1 MTAALTQPR
10 PGQQPASRDSEVTM
24 LTTRDEPRLDRDA
37 MRAAADG
44 LLRLGFHLTLLYGT
58 DAEGVCD
65 CPSGPSC
72 KSPGKHPRERHWVTR
87 PIRTPDDLT
96 ARWEQA
102 GGTPNIG
109 VMPDDGLIVIDVDR
123 KKGKRGAETLAA
135 LEAENGPLGNP
146 HQTTP
151 SGGLHFVFRLP
162 PGTDPAT
169 LPNRSEVAEGIDV
182 LRVGRQF
189 VAAPSQIGAHHY
201 TGSLPPRDELPVLPA
216 PWLALLQ
223 SRGGAAASERP
234 PADPAALQARLEAL
248 KAPSVERV
256 REVVGCIPNDAD
268 RAKYVWMAHAIRGA
282 CRREAT
288 SEGLD
293 IFLEWAAKWT
303 GPVDADEDKRVYT
316 TISWQN
322 IHTGWPDLWRLAAKH
337 GLRCHGRAV
346 GRGAGRVLGCA
357 VTRRRQRSGLH
368 AWGRSSA
375 HAARHTR
382 RAPGAPPHHLRTAAA

>member
-87 PIRTPDDLT
+87 PI
-96 ARWEQA
+96 
-102 GGTPNIG
+102 GTPNIG

-151 SGGLHFVFRLP
+151 SGGLHFVFRIP
-162 PGTDPAT
+162 PGVDPAT

-223 SRGGAAASERP
+223 SRGG
-234 PADPAALQARLEAL
+234 
-248 KAPSVERV
+248 
-256 REVVGCIPNDAD
+256 DAGRD
-268 RAKYVWMAHAIRGA
+268 RA
-282 CRREAT
+282 
-288 SEGLD
+288 
-293 IFLEWAAKWT
+293 
-303 GPVDADEDKRVYT
+303 P
-316 TISWQN
+316 
-322 IHTGWPDLWRLAAKH
+322 
-337 GLRCHGRAV
+337 
-346 GRGAGRVLGCA
+346 
-357 VTRRRQRSGLH
+357 
-368 AWGRSSA
+368 
-375 HAARHTR
+375 
-382 RAPGAPPHHLRTAAA
+382 